1 MKRYYTRVCNFYYGK
16 ESELLVNKKKTIPLN
31 GNKKLSFDHVEII
44 SRISKKIL
52 HIKKIKSLEKSLK
65 KQIISDLK
73 KIRRKKKKFLQ
84 NLNFFKDTKYNGCI
98 KSYPR

>member
-16 ESELLVNKKKTIPLN
+16 ESELLVNKKKAIPLN

-52 HIKKIKSLEKSLK
+52 HIKKIKSL
-65 KQIISDLK
+65 
-73 KIRRKKKKFLQ
+73 
-84 NLNFFKDTKYNGCI
+84 
-98 KSYPR
+98 

>member
-16 ESELLVNKKKTIPLN
+16 ESELLVNKKKAIPLN

-52 HIKKIKSLEKSLK
+52 HIKKIKSSALGAMGLK
-65 KQIISDLK
+65 P
-73 KIRRKKKKFLQ
+73 KIVH
-84 NLNFFKDTKYNGCI
+84 
-98 KSYPR
+98 

>member
-44 SRISKKIL
+44 SRISKKNI
-52 HIKKIKSLEKSLK
+52 
-65 KQIISDLK
+65 
-73 KIRRKKKKFLQ
+73 
-84 NLNFFKDTKYNGCI
+84 TY
-98 KSYPR
+98 